1 MKLKNNVKGIT
12 LIALVVTII
21 VLLIL
26 AGVALNLTIG
36 QNGIF
41 SRAQDAANTWRN
53 AESNEQL
60 AMGELEDWI
69 NSVSG
74 ESNDEK
80 EPTYTNIFAQLY
92 DNGDGSETLVF
103 TSDDSYRENGLTY
116 KQSYDITDEHFIMG
130 EGSMPPWLDAS
141 TGYMNSTIKT
151 VKIVDEIK
159 PENTSSMFAMLT
171 SLENIEGMENLNTEN
186 VEDMSGMFYDCK
198 SISSLD
204 LSSFKTSN
212 VTNMS
217 GMFVL
222 CENITDINLSSFDTG
237 NVTGMSSM
245 FENCVSLKELDISNF
260 NTSNVTDMSRMFSGC
275 LTLSTIYVGTNWT
288 TATNADGMFY
298 SCIAQEV
305 TPKS

>member
-1 MKLKNNVKGIT
+1 
-12 LIALVVTII
+12 
-21 VLLIL
+21 
-26 AGVALNLTIG
+26 
-36 QNGIF
+36 
-41 SRAQDAANTWRN
+41 
-53 AESNEQL
+53 
-60 AMGELEDWI
+60 MGELEDWI

-159 PENTSSMFAMLT
+159 PKYTSCMFAALT
-171 SLENIEGMENLNTEN
+171 TLENIEGMKNLNTEN
-186 VEDMSGMFYDCK
+186 TIDMAGMFIDCA
-198 SISSLD
+198 SLTNLD
-204 LSSFKTSN
+204 LRY
-212 VTNMS
+212 
-217 GMFVL
+217 
-222 CENITDINLSSFDTG
+222 
-237 NVTGMSSM
+237 
-245 FENCVSLKELDISNF
+245 F
-260 NTSNVTDMSRMFSGC
+260 NTSNVTDMTMMFYFCQS
-275 LTLSTIYVGTNWT
+275 LTSLDLSSFDTKKATKMTSMFMSCANLTTINVGTNWT
-288 TATNADGMFY
+288 TDNANTSKMFEY
-298 SCIAQEV
+298 CGTDHV